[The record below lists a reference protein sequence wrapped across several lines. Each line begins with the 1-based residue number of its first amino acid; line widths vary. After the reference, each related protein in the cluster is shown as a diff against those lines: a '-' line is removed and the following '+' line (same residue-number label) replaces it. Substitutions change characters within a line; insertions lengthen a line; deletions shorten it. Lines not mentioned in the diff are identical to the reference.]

1 MAFSQLPPL
10 SDELLHELTIEY
22 LKMKYT
28 GGALVTPF
36 FVKEY
41 CEARLEILKE
51 YQKYYS
57 AFLDGKL

>member
-1 MAFSQLPPL
+1 
-10 SDELLHELTIEY
+10 
-22 LKMKYT
+22 MKYT
-28 GGALVTPF
+28 GGALVIPF